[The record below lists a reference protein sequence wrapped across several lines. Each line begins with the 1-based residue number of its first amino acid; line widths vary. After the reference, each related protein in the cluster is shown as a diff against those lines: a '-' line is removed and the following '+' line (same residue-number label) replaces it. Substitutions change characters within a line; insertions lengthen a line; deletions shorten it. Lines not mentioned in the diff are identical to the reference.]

1 MHLLVHGCTA
11 VSIFVHIGYW
21 TLSPHSNTSAAHPFA
36 ARICNGA
43 QIHNDVHS
51 CTAKVCSAERYRRNG
66 TRRVLKYGPSEGTK
80 QGSTLKKVAHSST
93 SSRQKSSSI
102 LMLAQPTKLR
112 FHVHIQVFRGAFFSL
127 SDMRAGAF
135 VCDLKRPRPPSSF
148 SWKFL
153 GHRFSTIS
161 IIDRNTTLRVNLDV
175 FKCDESKPS
184 SLLSGRHPRLEEH
197 GQAHNVA
204 GNASHLFPIQV
215 HTSHP

>member
-1 MHLLVHGCTA
+1 
-11 VSIFVHIGYW
+11 
-21 TLSPHSNTSAAHPFA
+21 
-36 ARICNGA
+36 
-43 QIHNDVHS
+43 
-51 CTAKVCSAERYRRNG
+51 
-66 TRRVLKYGPSEGTK
+66 
-80 QGSTLKKVAHSST
+80 
-93 SSRQKSSSI
+93 
-102 LMLAQPTKLR
+102 MLAQPTKLR

-161 IIDRNTTLRVNLDV
+161 IIDRNTTLRVNFDV